1 MNEWIT
7 YMTEHLPSMMDILW
21 AMYIHDGVI
30 KWKHFP
36 QYWLLVRGIHR
47 WPVNSPHKCQWRG
60 ALIFSLIWAW
70 INGWVNNRKAGCLRR
85 HRAHYAVTVMNKSY
99 HIHTVLSCFVLL
111 CHCVLLGRFVE
122 CNIFTQ
128 NVQDCFTGTEEMS
141 THIAGIFPVCSTVV
155 HQVDITENTT
165 ASHDRRTCEGSPVS
179 ARHWFLGGKIYIT
192 LTSWWPWWRLKSP
205 ASRLFTQP
213 FIQRQI
219 KENTKAPRHWPL
231 CGEFTGTGD
240 FPAQKASYA
249 ENVSIWWRHHVKFN
263 VMCIYVLFFLSACSN
278 EFKNVNTECFDIFC
292 SVVWALFLANKY
304 RHVMMDITR

>member
-128 NVQDCFTGTEEMS
+128 NVQDFFTGTEEMS
-141 THIAGIFPVCSTVV
+141 THVAGIFPVCSTVV

-165 ASHDRRTCEGSPVS
+165 ASHKQRVLMHGHQGWNV
-179 ARHWFLGGKIYIT
+179 RHGLCHIY
-192 LTSWWPWWRLKSP
+192 
-205 ASRLFTQP
+205 
-213 FIQRQI
+213 
-219 KENTKAPRHWPL
+219 
-231 CGEFTGTGD
+231 
-240 FPAQKASYA
+240 
-249 ENVSIWWRHHVKFN
+249 
-263 VMCIYVLFFLSACSN
+263 MIYVYIWVVYSFCLFCCLFIIVTTQ
-278 EFKNVNTECFDIFC
+278 FV
-292 SVVWALFLANKY
+292 AL
-304 RHVMMDITR
+304 